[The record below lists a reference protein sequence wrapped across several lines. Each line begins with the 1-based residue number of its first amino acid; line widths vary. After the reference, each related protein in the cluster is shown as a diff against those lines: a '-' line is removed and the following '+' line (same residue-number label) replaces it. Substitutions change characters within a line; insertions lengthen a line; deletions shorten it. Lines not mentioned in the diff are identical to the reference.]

1 MSGAPACAG
10 GGDPERARL
19 VDEHGRFSPR
29 KSFAQFVQE
38 VSGQCLPW
46 SDQELASAAELRS
59 LIEIEALKESEA
71 FAKSILNSSPQQ
83 TAVLDARGVIVSVNH
98 AWDPLRGTS
107 RPQHEAGSVGLA
119 YRSASSAAVGTPEDA
134 DAVRAMAGIGAV
146 LRGAQN
152 YFTLDYP
159 CVYLQATRWIRLT
172 VYPMIAPGEGA
183 VVVHEDITERKLTER
198 RLEYERTQ
206 LRTLLQ
212 TIPDMV
218 WLKDPE
224 GVYLACNPAFQQLMQ
239 AAESDILGKTDY
251 DFLPAARAD
260 SVLRLHLDAAASD
273 RPLIDELQDHRD
285 AAGRPILLEITRT
298 AMRDSQGKLLGVLA
312 VGRDITERRRQERE
326 LEQHRHHLERLVDE
340 RTAELA
346 KAHAAAEAEHL
357 AAAEHLRV
365 ENEAKMRSSKLQAVG
380 TLAAGIAHDFNNILA
395 AIVGFAE
402 MTADDLPDESIA
414 KRNVEQI
421 LSGSYRGRDL
431 VARMLT
437 FARASSIE
445 PTAVDIVAEVAEA
458 LALLRASVRPSIE
471 LIFENRLADGSAWVL
486 AEPTKIMQ
494 IVMNLCINSSHA
506 ILNHGTIRVGL
517 ESAGDVANAPRKLL
531 GGICLS
537 VTDTGCGMTA
547 EVLERLF
554 DPFFTTKA
562 PGEGSGLGLSVV
574 YGIVSAMGG
583 IIEVHSSTAEVG
595 QGTRFQ
601 LFFPRV
607 AAIANNGNEV
617 AHVS

>member
-1 MSGAPACAG
+1 
-10 GGDPERARL
+10 
-19 VDEHGRFSPR
+19 
-29 KSFAQFVQE
+29 

-46 SDQELASAAELRS
+46 TAEELASAAELRS

-98 AWDPLRGTS
+98 AWDQLRGFS
-107 RPQHEAGSVGLA
+107 RPQNEADGSVGLA
-119 YRSASSAAVGTPEDA
+119 YRSVSAAAVGTPDGA
-134 DAVRAMAGIGAV
+134 DAMRAIAGIEAV
-146 LRGAQN
+146 LQGAQN
-152 YFTLDYP
+152 HFTLDYP
-159 CVYLQATRWIRLT
+159 CAGAQTARWIRLT
-172 VYPMIAPGEGA
+172 VYPMIEPGEGA
-183 VVVHEDITERKLTER
+183 VVVHEDITERKLTEC
-198 RLEYERTQ
+198 RLDYERTQ

-218 WLKDPE
+218 WLKDPQ
-224 GVYLACNPAFQQLMQ
+224 GVYLACNPAFQQLMH
-239 AAESDILGKTDY
+239 ATESDILGKTDY
-251 DFLPAARAD
+251 DFLPAERAD
-260 SVLRLHLDAAASD
+260 SILRLHLHAAASD
-273 RPLIDELQDHRD
+273 RPLIDELQDHSD

-312 VGRDITERRRQERE
+312 VGRDITERRRQECE

-402 MTADDLPDESIA
+402 MTADDLPEESIA

-431 VARMLT
+431 VARMLA
-437 FARASSIE
+437 FARASSME
-445 PTAVDIVAEVAEA
+445 PAAVDIVAEVTEA
-458 LALLRASVRPSIE
+458 LALLRASIRPSIE
-471 LIFENRLADGSAWVL
+471 LIVENQLADRSASVL

-506 ILNHGTIRVGL
+506 IENHGTISVGL
-517 ESAGDVANAPRKLL
+517 ESASNWPNAPPQLRD
-531 GGICLS
+531 GICLT
-537 VTDTGCGMTA
+537 VTDTGSGMTA

-583 IIEVHSSTAEVG
+583 IIEVHSSTAEIG
-595 QGTRFQ
+595 RGTRFE
-601 LFFPRV
+601 LFFPRAV
-607 AAIANNGNEV
+607 ARSQSNNGV